1 MLKTV
6 PVIIFSTFM
15 SDRQLRICILGGGFG
30 GLYTALRLNQLAWD
44 SKQKP
49 EIVLID
55 KSDRFL
61 FSPLL
66 YELITEEMQTW
77 EIAPPFEEILG
88 HTDIIFRQAVVTG
101 IDIEAKQ
108 IQLDGS
114 SELSYDKLVIA
125 MGGKTPLDIVPGANL
140 HAIPFRTLHDAYRLK
155 EKLRLLEQSDKDKI
169 RVAIVGGGYSGVE
182 LACKLAD
189 RLGER
194 GRIRIIDRGDS
205 ILKQASEHN
214 RQTAR
219 KALEQRQVWLD
230 LETEIE
236 KVDSDTISLI
246 YKGRVDTIPVDL
258 VLWTVGTQVS
268 ELIDKLPL
276 PHDEKGLIKTE
287 STLQVTGREDIYA
300 LGDLI
305 NCRDATGQ
313 QVPATA
319 QVAFQQSDYCAW
331 NLWASITNRPL
342 LPFRYQPLGE
352 MMTLGM
358 DNGTVS
364 GLGLKLDG
372 SLAYLTRRLAY
383 LYRLPTLKHQL
394 TVGLNWI
401 TQPIVEFLSD
411 PR

>member
-1 MLKTV
+1 
-6 PVIIFSTFM
+6 M
-15 SDRQLRICILGGGFG
+15 SERQLRICILGGGFG

-44 SKQKP
+44 KEQKP

-88 HTDIIFRQAVVTG
+88 HTEIIFKQAVVTR

-108 IQLDGS
+108 VQLDAS

-125 MGGKTPLDIVPGANL
+125 MGGKTPLNNVPGANL

-155 EKLRLLEQSDKDKI
+155 EKLRLLEQTDKDKI

-194 GRIRIIDRGDS
+194 GRIRIVDRGDK

-214 RQTAR
+214 RQTAT
-219 KALEQRQVWLD
+219 KALEQRRVWLD

-236 KVDSDTISLI
+236 KVDSDTLSLI
-246 YKGRVDTIPVDL
+246 YKGRLDVIPVDL

-268 ELIDKLPL
+268 ELIEKLPL
-276 PHDEKGLIKTE
+276 PHDEQGLLKTE
-287 STLQVTGREDIYA
+287 STLQVSGREDIYA

-352 MMTLGM
+352 MMTLGI

-364 GLGLKLDG
+364 GLGMKLDG

-394 TVGLNWI
+394 TVGFNWI
-401 TQPIVEFLSD
+401 TQPIVEFLADS
-411 PR
+411 R

>member
-1 MLKTV
+1 
-6 PVIIFSTFM
+6 M
-15 SDRQLRICILGGGFG
+15 SERQLRICILGGGFG
-30 GLYTALRLNQLAWD
+30 GLYTALRLDRLAWD
-44 SKQKP
+44 KDQKP

-88 HTDIIFRQAVVTG
+88 HTEIIFKQAVVTR

-108 IQLDGS
+108 VQLDAS

-125 MGGKTPLDIVPGANL
+125 MGGKTPLNNVPGANL

-155 EKLRLLEQSDKDKI
+155 EKLRLLEQTDKDKI

-194 GRIRIIDRGDS
+194 GRIRIVDRGDK

-214 RQTAR
+214 RQTAT
-219 KALEQRQVWLD
+219 KALEQRRVWLD

-236 KVDSDTISLI
+236 KVDSDTLSLI
-246 YKGRVDTIPVDL
+246 YKGRLDVIPVDL

-268 ELIDKLPL
+268 ELIEKLPL
-276 PHDEKGLIKTE
+276 PHDEQGLLKTE
-287 STLQVTGREDIYA
+287 STLQVSGREDIYA

-352 MMTLGM
+352 MMTLGI

-364 GLGLKLDG
+364 GLGMKLDG

-394 TVGLNWI
+394 TVGFNWI
-401 TQPIVEFLSD
+401 TQPIVEFLADS
-411 PR
+411 R